1 MTGAALPVGG
11 MAAARSLA
19 ASGATSAPVALGG
32 GGRCTVCGAPLR
44 RFGVIDPGSPPGVC
58 RVTTG
63 STCPDCSLVEADG
76 AVVHRIAPDALELV
90 DEDWWRD
97 LGAGDA

>member
-11 MAAARSLA
+11 MAVARSLA
-19 ASGATSAPVALGG
+19 ASGASSAPVGG

-44 RFGVIDPGSPPGVC
+44 RFGVIDPGSPPGEC

-63 STCPDCSLVEADG
+63 SVCPDCSLVEADG
-76 AVVHRIAPDALELV
+76 AVVHRIAPEPELV
-90 DEDWWRD
+90 VDGEWWRD